1 METPRAATIKPGK
14 QEDWEN
20 PEIQRIGT
28 EPARASFFSFPDRD
42 RAMRNEP
49 GESGWMISL
58 EGMWSFQWSPDP
70 WSRPVDFYQRDFD
83 ASHWSLLRVPS
94 NWQLNGYGVP
104 LYTNI
109 RYPFL
114 KDPPRV
120 TGTPPVEFT
129 SYRWRNQV
137 GSYRRMFR
145 VPDSWAGRLTFLRF
159 DGVDNAFNVWVN
171 EQKVGFAKDSRTP
184 AEFDITRY
192 LAPGENLLAVEVFQY
207 SDGSYLEDQDKWRL
221 SGIFRSVCLWSAD
234 TLYLRDLEAKADLG
248 SNYVDGLFQI
258 KATLRNTT
266 TNDREARV
274 KWELLAPN
282 SNGSIHE
289 AAVDVMVS
297 AGEEAAAE
305 CSGRVPQVVKWSA
318 ESPTLYMLVLTLSDS
333 SGNVAEVTTLRL
345 GFRKVEIRD
354 RQLLLNGKAIY
365 IKGVDRNE
373 FLPESGY
380 VVTSESMIRDL
391 ELMKQSNINTV
402 RTSHYPNVSL
412 WYDLCDRYGMYV
424 IGEANI
430 EAHDMGAHSNHLLL
444 HEPSWKEAIV
454 GRHQRMVETDK
465 NHACI
470 IVWSLGNES
479 GNGPHFVS
487 GYDWIKGRDPS
498 RPVQYEGALRA
509 PNTDI
514 YCPMYAFP
522 ADLESYAKD
531 PAADRPLILC
541 EYAHA
546 MGNSV
551 GNFQDYWDVIEKY
564 DLLQGGC
571 IWEWCDLA
579 LFKPLPNGSGRY
591 FAYGGDFGDFP
602 NDGNFCCD
610 GLVQP
615 DRRPNPHL
623 FEVKK
628 VYQNVKIAAVDL
640 PSGRIRI
647 QNVFFFTNLDQ
658 FEIRWEL
665 RKDGTMAHEGS
676 IGTISLGPQESCELA
691 IPLPQD
697 WLPET
702 GEWILI
708 VSLVLANASAWAPR
722 GHEIAWEQ
730 FLIDGE
736 RELPGPSERTAATT
750 SQSLLLQHTGESYIV
765 AGSEW
770 EISFD
775 RRRGALISFI
785 HRGLELLRRPL
796 LPNTWRTPNDNQMRN
811 GYREIYAP
819 WRDAVVR
826 RRTIGMSATAGNGSV
841 LVNVRTELPALA
853 CYDLDY
859 LIRPDGSIEVEVSFQ
874 PFSDFTPPLPRL
886 GLIAGLSGDLQH
898 VAWYGRGPHE
908 THWDRKTGAKIGRHE
923 LAVSDLHHPYVF
935 PQLNGNRTDV
945 RWVQLTNS
953 SNVGIR
959 FTADTVLQFIAHDYT
974 DEDVEN
980 AEHDHEI
987 VRRDFIELQLD
998 HQQMGI
1004 GGDNGWGAEVH
1015 EKYWVKAKPYR
1026 YTLMIQTIG

>member
-1 METPRAATIKPGK
+1 M
-14 QEDWEN
+14 
-20 PEIQRIGT
+20 
-28 EPARASFFSFPDRD
+28 
-42 RAMRNEP
+42 
-49 GESGWMISL
+49 
-58 EGMWSFQWSPDP
+58 
-70 WSRPVDFYQRDFD
+70 
-83 ASHWSLLRVPS
+83 
-94 NWQLNGYGVP
+94 
-104 LYTNI
+104 
-109 RYPFL
+109 
-114 KDPPRV
+114 
-120 TGTPPVEFT
+120 
-129 SYRWRNQV
+129 
-137 GSYRRMFR
+137 
-145 VPDSWAGRLTFLRF
+145 
-159 DGVDNAFNVWVN
+159 
-171 EQKVGFAKDSRTP
+171 
-184 AEFDITRY
+184 
-192 LAPGENLLAVEVFQY
+192 
-207 SDGSYLEDQDKWRL
+207 
-221 SGIFRSVCLWSAD
+221 
-234 TLYLRDLEAKADLG
+234 
-248 SNYVDGLFQI
+248 
-258 KATLRNTT
+258 
-266 TNDREARV
+266 
-274 KWELLAPN
+274 
-282 SNGSIHE
+282 
-289 AAVDVMVS
+289 
-297 AGEEAAAE
+297 
-305 CSGRVPQVVKWSA
+305 
-318 ESPTLYMLVLTLSDS
+318 
-333 SGNVAEVTTLRL
+333 
-345 GFRKVEIRD
+345 
-354 RQLLLNGKAIY
+354 
-365 IKGVDRNE
+365 
-373 FLPESGY
+373 
-380 VVTSESMIRDL
+380 
-391 ELMKQSNINTV
+391 
-402 RTSHYPNVSL
+402 
-412 WYDLCDRYGMYV
+412 
-424 IGEANI
+424 
-430 EAHDMGAHSNHLLL
+430 
-444 HEPSWKEAIV
+444 
-454 GRHQRMVETDK
+454 
-465 NHACI
+465 
-470 IVWSLGNES
+470 
-479 GNGPHFVS
+479 
-487 GYDWIKGRDPS
+487 
-498 RPVQYEGALRA
+498 
-509 PNTDI
+509 
-514 YCPMYAFP
+514 
-522 ADLESYAKD
+522 
-531 PAADRPLILC
+531 
-541 EYAHA
+541 
-546 MGNSV
+546 
-551 GNFQDYWDVIEKY
+551 
-564 DLLQGGC
+564 
-571 IWEWCDLA
+571 
-579 LFKPLPNGSGRY
+579 
-591 FAYGGDFGDFP
+591 
-602 NDGNFCCD
+602 
-610 GLVQP
+610 
-615 DRRPNPHL
+615 
-623 FEVKK
+623 KK

-775 RRRGALISFI
+775 RRRGALISFV

-841 LVNVRTELPALA
+841 LVNVRTELPELA